1 LRSFGERALADY
13 AAGQAAAVDLVRCLA
28 FNLSAEDTAAL
39 RLRLFSGAWEPT
51 VDIASKLR
59 LLPALA
65 AAVSAKRLTAG
76 LPALRDISGEATPTA
91 ALADALT
98 THDERRSTLRQR
110 AAEVIDYLAA
120 ADIYPVLLKG
130 ARAIWTGTP
139 AWRSLRDI
147 DLLVPAPQT
156 SAAVG
161 IAIANG
167 YRPNDLFDAPKN
179 WHHGAELYRD
189 DLPGWLEIHER
200 GGVQRME
207 VILST
212 EQLVAAAVPI
222 ATTPGGNEVLVLPAP
237 LHILH
242 CLMHHHVG
250 HRGDYDGVIDF
261 KGLYEFAADI
271 DVLDEAAREALLDA
285 ASQHPRLM
293 AMLDLWL
300 AAAADVFRLDIRRPL
315 TLADDALRYWTA
327 ARARA
332 VHGTTPSRF
341 TGLPCEL
348 SMAVAATRLRR
359 QPHGA
364 TRVGRLRLRY
374 TAIRSIATRAAG
386 G

>member
-1 LRSFGERALADY
+1 LADCP
-13 AAGQAAAVDLVRCLA
+13 AGKPRTADLAQCLA
-28 FNLSAEDTAAL
+28 FNLSIAETTAL
-39 RLRLFSGAWEPT
+39 RLRLLGGGWEPT
-51 VDIASKLR
+51 VELASTLR

-65 AAVSAKRLTAG
+65 MAVSAKGLAAG
-76 LPALRDISGEATPTA
+76 LPALHYASGEVTPAA
-91 ALADALT
+91 ALADALPA
-98 THDERRSTLRQR
+98 HDQRRSTLRQR

-156 SAAVG
+156 SAAVS

-200 GGVQRME
+200 GGVRRME

-222 ATTPGGNEVLVLPAP
+222 TTTPGGNEVLVLPAP
-237 LHILH
+237 LHVLH
-242 CLMHHHVG
+242 CLMHHHIG

-261 KGLYEFAADI
+261 KGLYEFAADV
-271 DVLDEAAREALLDA
+271 DVLDEAGREALLRA

-293 AMLDLWL
+293 AMFDLWL
-300 AAAADVFRLDIRRPL
+300 AAAADVFRLNIRRPL
-315 TLADDALRYWTA
+315 RLADDARRYWTA
-327 ARARA
+327 ARTRA
-332 VHGTTPSRF
+332 GQGTTPSRF

-348 SMAVAATRLRR
+348 SMAVVATRLRR

-364 TRVGRLRLRY
+364 THLGRLRLRY
-374 TAIRSIATRAAG
+374 NAIRSIATRAVG
-386 G
+386 E